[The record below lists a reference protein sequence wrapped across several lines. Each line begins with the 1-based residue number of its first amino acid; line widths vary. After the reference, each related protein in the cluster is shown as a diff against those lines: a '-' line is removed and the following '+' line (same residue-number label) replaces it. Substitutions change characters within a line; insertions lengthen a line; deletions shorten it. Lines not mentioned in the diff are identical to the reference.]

1 MLDGKSLEC
10 LIQGRVLTERDDGY
24 EQSIKRWAG
33 NAERRASY
41 VVLVETA
48 DDIART
54 VRIFCMD

>member
-1 MLDGKSLEC
+1 MVDEKSLES
-10 LIQGRVLTERDDGY
+10 LIQGRVLTEKDDGY

-33 NAERRASY
+33 NAERRANY

-48 DDIART
+48 DDISRT

>member
-1 MLDGKSLEC
+1 MGSRLNA

>member
-1 MLDGKSLEC
+1 MLDGKSLKS

-48 DDIART
+48 DDITHT
-54 VRIFCMD
+54 VRIFGMD